1 MLNGAEKQDSRSEGE
16 ALWATFESEAMPHA
30 PGLFRVDCLYT
41 IGWLSISCFR
51 TERHAV
57 FIVSDLPEGEN
68 LELARALE
76 PSVYAHITGIESVL

>member
-1 MLNGAEKQDSRSEGE
+1 MLLVCSGSIACTQLDG
-16 ALWATFESEAMPHA
+16 
-30 PGLFRVDCLYT
+30 YQ
-41 IGWLSISCFR
+41 ISCFR

-68 LELARALE
+68 LELACALE